1 MGDNPDQI
9 TNIPTNMITG
19 FLGAGKTTAILHLL
33 KNKPQN
39 ERWAVLVNEFGE
51 VGIDGQIIK
60 GQHSEEE
67 QGVYIKE
74 VPGGCMCCTA
84 GAPMKVALNQLLK
97 HSKPDRL
104 LIEPTG
110 LGHPIE
116 VIETLTSKYFEQVI
130 DLQKVITLI
139 DARNVSDKRYTEHS
153 TFNQQLSIADH
164 IIGNKNDLC
173 TESDRNSLLTYA
185 QKHGKNEDQ
194 VYFTEN
200 GIITTELLSNN
211 PKKPSKPH
219 RLTNKRPKQE
229 PPTKADNATFSLIKP
244 ITTTEEFKTT
254 GLKLTLDMKFN
265 YLKLINFFGKIK
277 AERVKAVLNTNKG
290 AIAFNLSSDIL
301 SETPL
306 KEIKENRIEIIA
318 REIDESWEE
327 KFRNCEDKPED

>member
-1 MGDNPDQI
+1 MGNNPNRI
-9 TNIPTNMITG
+9 TNIPTNVITG
-19 FLGAGKTTAILHLL
+19 FLGAGKTTAILYLL
-33 KNKPQN
+33 KSKPQN

-116 VIETLTSKYFEQVI
+116 VIETLTSKYFKQVI
-130 DLQKVITLI
+130 ALQKVITLI
-139 DARNVSDKRYTEHS
+139 DARNLSDKRYTEHP

-173 TESDRNSLLTYA
+173 TESDRNSLLVYA
-185 QKHGKNEDQ
+185 QKYGKNEAQ
-194 VYFTEN
+194 VHFTEN

-211 PKKPSKPH
+211 PKKQSKPH
-219 RLTNKRPKQE
+219 HLANKKPKQE
-229 PPTKADNATFSLIKP
+229 PPTKAGNTTFGFIKP
-244 ITTTEEFKTT
+244 VTTTEEFKTT
-254 GLKLTLDMKFN
+254 GLKLTLDIKFN
-265 YLKLINFFGKIK
+265 YLKLKDFFGQIE
-277 AERVKAVLNTNKG
+277 AERMKAVLNTNKG
-290 AIAFNLSSDIL
+290 AIAFNLSSDTL

-306 KEIKENRIEIIA
+306 KAIKENRIEIIA
-318 REIDESWEE
+318 RGIEENWEE
-327 KFRNCEDKPED
+327 KFRNCQDKPES